1 MKGHFQNVRNMAV
14 SRKISGNYHLA
25 LLIKGKVLTIKKV
38 YVEDIEST
46 VHSIC
51 RINIIW
57 ETNGANSQKTKVKID
72 IPDSDTNE
80 VDSYFKSLLRRLY
93 SDTM

>member
-51 RINIIW
+51 RINII
-57 ETNGANSQKTKVKID
+57 
-72 IPDSDTNE
+72 
-80 VDSYFKSLLRRLY
+80 
-93 SDTM
+93 